1 MLACPQNEKPGGF
14 SEDGFARDSNA
25 LERLTRYCARPPFSS
40 GRLGQ
45 LDEHTV
51 AYNLPRPTQDG
62 RTCLL
67 IPSQLCKPRY
77 ITVSFW

>member
-1 MLACPQNEKPGGF
+1 MVISLFQTCYEQSCQIDRA
-14 SEDGFARDSNA
+14 A
-25 LERLTRYCARPPFSS
+25 LERLTRYCARLPFSS